1 VGKRQSQKDWSE
13 SYGMDLFEQ
22 AMQQIDEEC
31 LDLVEDPEQL
41 LLAIAKVEH
50 CYFVLFMS
58 IRKHMSKP
66 HQKVVR
72 PPNRRFKRLVE
83 DNLRDKS

>member
-1 VGKRQSQKDWSE
+1 
-13 SYGMDLFEQ
+13 MDLFEQ
-22 AMQQIDEEC
+22 AMHQIDEEC
-31 LDLVEDPEQL
+31 LDLVDDPEQL
-41 LLAIAKVEH
+41 MLAIAKVEH

-66 HQKVVR
+66 HQKAVR

-83 DNLRDKS
+83 DNLRHKS